1 MLQYFNKC
9 CISLSV
15 SSRRTF
21 YTWLNTVFNKVDEQR
36 IKDVGPDRA
45 AAEWLLRCGASVKWK
60 NHEKWVSDYNILQME
75 FLPKNVIEE
84 IDATESCI
92 MHVGFPYLNDLKYV
106 KTIKLHKCFYIE
118 DTCINMLSAVKNS
131 LQNLEIVSCGNVT
144 DNGILSVAKLTNLKF
159 LYLYDLPEVTDKE
172 HCLHVLLKNLPE
184 CKLSFPIIPET

>member
-1 MLQYFNKC
+1 
-9 CISLSV
+9 
-15 SSRRTF
+15 
-21 YTWLNTVFNKVDEQR
+21 
-36 IKDVGPDRA
+36 
-45 AAEWLLRCGASVKWK
+45 
-60 NHEKWVSDYNILQME
+60 ME

-118 DTCINMLSAVKNS
+118 DTCISMLSAVKNS

-144 DNGILSVAKLTNLKF
+144 DNGILSVAKLTNLKV

-184 CKLSFPIIPET
+184 CKLRFPMIPET